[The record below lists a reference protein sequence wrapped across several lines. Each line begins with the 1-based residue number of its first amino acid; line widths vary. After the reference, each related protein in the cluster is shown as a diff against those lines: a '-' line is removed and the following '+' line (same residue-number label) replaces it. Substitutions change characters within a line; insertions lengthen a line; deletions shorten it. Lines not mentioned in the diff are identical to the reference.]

1 MFPRLVWVGNTH
13 DFNLLL
19 PTRHMHVDQIADSLV
34 HRRLSNWRIH
44 ADATK
49 IWFRLVL
56 SNHGDGLERAVFT
69 LVVNSGAKKT

>member
-1 MFPRLVWVGNTH
+1 
-13 DFNLLL
+13 
-19 PTRHMHVDQIADSLV
+19 MHVDQIADSLV